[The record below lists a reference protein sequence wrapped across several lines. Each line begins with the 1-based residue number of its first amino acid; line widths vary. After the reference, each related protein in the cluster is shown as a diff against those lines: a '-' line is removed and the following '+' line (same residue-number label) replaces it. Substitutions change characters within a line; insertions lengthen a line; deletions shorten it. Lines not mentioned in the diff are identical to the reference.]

1 MLRREFILVASSLA
15 VACARDAAPTSASES
30 PQQQIVDRCAL
41 AVDRLRA
48 SGQFPQ
54 LEQHLTQARGVLV
67 FPRLI
72 KAGLIFGGEGGN
84 GVLLSKDDQGSW
96 SAPAF
101 YSLGA
106 GSLGAQIGYQEA
118 TVILFLMTDAALIS
132 AINNGVTLGTDTSV
146 AAGTMGDSGEA
157 SAKSASKDI
166 VQLVDVGGVFAG
178 VSLDGTVVASRQE
191 FNRAYYGAE
200 ATTYRIVMER
210 RFEAANADA
219 LARRADAALDSS
231 ASSPTLASEPQ
242 ADVEVELTDLP
253 HEFDGLVGDR
263 SRGANRSTVPQAQP
277 RFAR

>member
-15 VACARDAAPTSASES
+15 VACARDAAPTSPAES
-30 PQQQIVDRCAL
+30 PQQQIVDRSAL
-41 AVDRLRA
+41 AVDRMRS
-48 SGQFPQ
+48 SGQFST
-54 LEQHLTQARGVLV
+54 LEQHLRQARGVLV

-84 GVLLSKDDQGSW
+84 GVLLSTDDQGRW

-118 TVILFLMTDAALIS
+118 TVILFLMTEAALVG

-157 SAKSASKDI
+157 RGKSASRDI
-166 VQLVDVGGVFAG
+166 VQLVDVGGIFAG
-178 VSLDGTVVASRQE
+178 VSLNGTVVASRQE

-200 ATTYRIVMER
+200 ATTYRIVIER
-210 RFEAANADA
+210 RFEAANATR
-219 LARRADAALDSS
+219 LHAAL
-231 ASSPTLASEPQ
+231 T
-242 ADVEVELTDLP
+242 
-253 HEFDGLVGDR
+253 
-263 SRGANRSTVPQAQP
+263 P
-277 RFAR
+277 R